1 MIHLVDRSAVG
12 KLEVS
17 GPDATEYLQAHLTAD
32 VAALAPGAGREAAM
46 LSPKGMLLAVARVLR
61 TDDGFWLDCER
72 EGLDGLRSALDR
84 GRIGWRVELAD
95 RTAEQ
100 GELAVLGPAPIEVP
114 QDLHAH
120 REIALDD
127 VPARVIRTAA
137 GADLVG
143 AADRLAA
150 ALRDRGAQPAGEE
163 LWDRVRVEAG
173 RPRYGR
179 ELDDRTLPGDA
190 GLVGEIVAVDKGLYP
205 GLQTTLRQHH
215 RGTSHRALRGLR
227 PEAPVAAGDEVLAGD
242 AAVGRI
248 GTAVVSPER
257 GPLALAILRR
267 SAEPG
272 STVTVGA
279 QRVPAVVEELPWR
292 WLDAAATLNAPS

>member
-1 MIHLVDRSAVG
+1 MTHLVERSAVG

-72 EGLDGLRSALDR
+72 EGLDGLRAALDR
-84 GRIGWRVELAD
+84 GRIGWRVELTD

-100 GELAVLGPAPIEVP
+100 GELALLGPASIEVP
-114 QDLHAH
+114 HDIHAH
-120 REIALDD
+120 REITLDA
-127 VPARVIRTAA
+127 VPARAIRTADGVDIVCA
-137 GADLVG
+137 ADAVDRVG
-143 AADRLAA
+143 AALP
-150 ALRDRGAQPAGEE
+150 AQPAGEE
-163 LWDRVRVEAG
+163 LWDRLRVEAG

-179 ELDDRTLPGDA
+179 DLDDRTLPGDA

-227 PEAPVAAGDEVLAGD
+227 PEAPVLAGDEVVAGEV
-242 AAVGRI
+242 AVGRI
-248 GTAVVSPER
+248 GSAVVSPER

-279 QRVPAVVEELPWR
+279 ERIPAVVEELPWR
-292 WLDAAATLNAPS
+292 